1 MILKTIGIIAAETTR
16 SSIYIQSM
24 IKYNLIPNF
33 CIFLRNYEKD
43 LPGQKNKKITFRK
56 KSHSKNWSEANLDPN
71 KNILNMLIQNKI
83 KHKIF
88 YTKDINNS
96 LIYQFLKKR
105 REKVFL
111 FSGFGGQILNKR
123 LICLNKKFLHIH
135 GGFLPDYRGSTT
147 NYYSILEKG
156 YLGSSSI
163 FLSAKLD
170 SGKILERKKFSVPND
185 LHEYDHRYDSASRAK
200 VLVKTLKNYVKR
212 KKWITLKNKLSKGDN
227 YYIIHPVLKNII
239 ISSYKK

>member
-24 IKYNLIPNF
+24 IKYNLIPSF
-33 CIFLRNYEKD
+33 CIFLRNSKKD
-43 LPGQKNKKITFRK
+43 LPGQKNKKIIFK
-56 KSHSKNWSEANLDPN
+56 KKFHSKNWSEANLDPN
-71 KNILNMLIQNKI
+71 KNILNMLIKNKI

-88 YTKDINNS
+88 YTKDINS
-96 LIYQFLKKR
+96 SSIYQFLKKR
-105 REKVFL
+105 REKVF
-111 FSGFGGQILNKR
+111 

-163 FLSAKLD
+163 FLSTKLD
-170 SGKILERKKFSVPND
+170 SGTILERKKFSVPKD